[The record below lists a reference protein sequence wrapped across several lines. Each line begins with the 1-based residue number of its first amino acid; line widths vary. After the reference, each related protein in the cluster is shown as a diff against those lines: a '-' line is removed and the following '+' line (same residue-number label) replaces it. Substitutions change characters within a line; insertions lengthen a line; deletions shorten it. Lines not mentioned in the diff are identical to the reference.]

1 MTVHLRMSHSSG
13 FARIRWA
20 LAERYASRVDYNWLT
35 PKASAQPAGDKGW
48 GSFTTERIN
57 EGETVAGFGGWM
69 VPREFLSTLSAD
81 RQARSIQV
89 DDNLYL
95 VSSDVREPGDMLN
108 HSCDPNCGLEG
119 SQILVAMRDI
129 EVGEELTFDYAMCD
143 ASDYDE
149 FTCLCGSAACRGI
162 VTGADWR
169 NPVLQAKYMG
179 HFSPYLMK
187 RIASL
192 PIA

>member
-1 MTVHLRMSHSSG
+1 MSDSSG
-13 FARIRWA
+13 FAHTRWA

-35 PKASAQPAGDKGW
+35 PKALAPPAGDKGW
-48 GSFTTERIN
+48 GSFVTERISA
-57 EGETVAGFGGWM
+57 GETIAGFGGWM
-69 VPREFLSTLSAD
+69 VPRDFLSTLSAD

-89 DDNLYL
+89 DEDLYL

-108 HSCDPNCGLEG
+108 HSCDPNCGLSG
-119 SQILVAMRDI
+119 SQLLIAMRDI

-169 NPVLQAKYMG
+169 DPIVQAKYMG
-179 HFSPYLMK
+179 YFSPYLMK

-192 PIA
+192 PTV